1 MARTLVDIG
10 AVRLL
15 AGLLAL
21 LLLAIGRGGGL
32 ALARRLLGG
41 LGALR
46 LRGRLGGGRG
56 WGLAGRGCG
65 LRHVVSIEFYM

>member
-1 MARTLVDIG
+1 MPRTLVDVG

-15 AGLLAL
+15 ASLLAL
-21 LLLAIGRGGGL
+21 LLLAIGGRGGL

-46 LRGRLGGGRG
+46 LSGRLGGGGGR
-56 WGLAGRGCG
+56 GLAGGGCG
-65 LRHVVSIEFYM
+65 L